1 MGSPEWTRDA
11 KFESPA
17 GRKANEE
24 DMDNLISGWTRNFE
38 PVPLMEMLQEAG
50 VPAGAVNS
58 CENLFSD
65 KQLAHRG
72 HYVWMDH
79 PEMGRHPFD
88 GTEFICSATP
98 ALYKTPS
105 PMLGQH
111 NEYVLKEVLGMTDD
125 EIGDL
130 AASGVLY

>member
-1 MGSPEWTRDA
+1 MKRTW
-11 KFESPA
+11 
-17 GRKANEE
+17 N
-24 DMDNLISGWTRNFE
+24 NLISGWTRSFE

-79 PEMGRHPFD
+79 PEMGQHPFD
-88 GTEFICSATP
+88 GTEFICSETP

-111 NEYVLKEVLGMTDD
+111 NEYVLKEVLGMTDE
-125 EIGDL
+125 EIGEL
-130 AASGVLY
+130 AEAGVLY

>member
-1 MGSPEWTRDA
+1 
-11 KFESPA
+11 
-17 GRKANEE
+17 
-24 DMDNLISGWTRNFE
+24 
-38 PVPLMEMLQEAG
+38 MEMLQGVG

-79 PEMGRHPFD
+79 PEMGQHPFD

-111 NEYVLKEVLGMTDD
+111 NEYVLKEVLRMTDD
-125 EIGDL
+125 EIGDSGGL
-130 AASGVLY
+130 GGAVLGVLTAQARRPLDPTLPRTYDYPRR